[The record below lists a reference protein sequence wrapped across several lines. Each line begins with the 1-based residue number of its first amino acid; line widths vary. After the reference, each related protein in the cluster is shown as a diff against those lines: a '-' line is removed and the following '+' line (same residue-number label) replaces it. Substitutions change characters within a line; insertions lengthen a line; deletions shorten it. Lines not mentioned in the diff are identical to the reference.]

1 MKNKAFIGLD
11 IGDRRIGIAA
21 SATGFLANGLETYTR
36 INIAADAEHIA
47 SLARAY
53 GAQTIVAGLPS
64 HLDGGAHEQAAKNEI
79 LLKKLRELD
88 FDERLTSVAAET
100 YMLEADLSRK
110 KRKQNIDKLAAQIIL
125 QNFLDANGGT

>member
-1 MKNKAFIGLD
+1 M
-11 IGDRRIGIAA
+11 
-21 SATGFLANGLETYTR
+21 
-36 INIAADAEHIA
+36 
-47 SLARAY
+47 ARAY

-64 HLDGGAHEQAAKNEI
+64 HLDGGEHEQAAKNEI
-79 LLKKLRELD
+79 LLKKLRELGFEILY